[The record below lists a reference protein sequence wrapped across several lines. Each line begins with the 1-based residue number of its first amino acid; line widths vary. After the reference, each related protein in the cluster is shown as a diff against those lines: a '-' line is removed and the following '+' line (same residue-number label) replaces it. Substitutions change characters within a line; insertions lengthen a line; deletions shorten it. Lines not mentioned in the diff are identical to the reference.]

1 LKEYEVVVMSEY
13 DVSELEVEDQ
23 SEDGV
28 ITKSPHKHSPL
39 QLSKD
44 DIAFRYVSKVS
55 RPCESKHTCTV
66 FLRRTVF
73 FVRSLI
79 IRYLQYVGRRRCG

>member
-1 LKEYEVVVMSEY
+1 MSEY
-13 DVSELEVEDQ
+13 DVSEMEVEDQ
-23 SEDGV
+23 SEDGE

-44 DIAFRYVSKVS
+44 DIAFRYVRKVFS
-55 RPCESKHTCTV
+55 LCETKKTSTM
-66 FLRRTVF
+66 LLMRTLF

-79 IRYLQYVGRRRCG
+79 IQYLQYVGRRRCG

>member
-1 LKEYEVVVMSEY
+1 MSEY
-13 DVSELEVEDQ
+13 DVSEMEVEDQ
-23 SEDGV
+23 SEDGE

-44 DIAFRYVSKVS
+44 DIAFRYVSKVFS
-55 RPCESKHTCTV
+55 PCETKNTCTM

-73 FVRSLI
+73 FV
-79 IRYLQYVGRRRCG
+79 RYLQYVGRRRCG